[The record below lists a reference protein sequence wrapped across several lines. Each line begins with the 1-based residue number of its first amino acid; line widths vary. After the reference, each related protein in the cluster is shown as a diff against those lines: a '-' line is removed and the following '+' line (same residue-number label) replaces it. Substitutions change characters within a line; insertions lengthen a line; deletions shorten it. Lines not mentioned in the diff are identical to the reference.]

1 MKIVPII
8 LAGGSGKRLWPLSR
22 KLRPKQFYSMI
33 NEEKSMLQETVL
45 RLQGIADLTPP
56 VIICNK
62 HHRFLVGEQ
71 LHSLGIIDSSILV
84 EPSGKNTAPAV
95 SAAAYFSLRKYK
107 DEEILLL
114 VLPSD
119 HVITEV
125 EQLHEAIKHAV
136 EQAKNNKLVTF
147 GVMPSEAHT
156 GYGYIKTKNIKH
168 NKKALVIEK
177 FVEKPNL
184 ETAKKYVQSGNYLW
198 NSGMFVFKAKTLLK
212 ELSFHSKKIVNS
224 TEKSIDARK
233 TETDFVFLEEKSF
246 MSCPNISLDIAL
258 MEKTKNAVV
267 VPLDAG
273 WNDLG
278 SWNSLYSLNNK
289 DSNQNVVKG
298 DVLMLDTTN
307 CYIDSSNH
315 LVATLGVN
323 NLIIVDTP
331 DATLVASQDNCQDTN
346 LIVEKLNKQNRD
358 EENDH
363 RKVYRPWGWYD
374 SIESGKGFQVK
385 VLSVNPGSILSLQ
398 KHKHRDEHWVV
409 IKGEGR
415 VTRGKDSFVLKS
427 NQSTYI
433 KKETLHRL
441 ENIGKEPL
449 MIIEVQTGNYLGEDD
464 IERFEDLYGRI
475 LDN

>member
-8 LAGGSGKRLWPLSR
+8 LAGGSGKRLWPKSR

-45 RLQGIADLTPP
+45 RLKGIKDLASP
-56 VIICNK
+56 VTVCNK
-62 HHRFLVGEQ
+62 EHRFFVGEQ
-71 LHSLGIIDSSILV
+71 LHSLGINDLSILV
-84 EPSGKNTAPAV
+84 EPTGRNTAPAV
-95 SAAAYFSLRKYK
+95 SAAAFFSFKKYK

-119 HVITEV
+119 HVISDIEGF
-125 EQLHEAIKHAV
+125 HKAIKYAV

-147 GVMPSEAHT
+147 GVIPSEAHS
-156 GYGYIKTKNIKH
+156 GYGYIKTKNVDHGKH
-168 NKKALVIEK
+168 ALGIDK

-184 ETAKKYVQSGNYLW
+184 ETAKRYVKSGNYLW
-198 NSGMFVFKAKTLLK
+198 NSGMFVFKVRVLLE
-212 ELSFHSKKIVNS
+212 ELSIHSKKIVNS
-224 TEKSIDARK
+224 TKKSIDAGS
-233 TETDFVFLEEKSF
+233 TESDFVFLDEKSF
-246 MSCPNISLDIAL
+246 MSSPNVSLDIAL
-258 MEKTKNAVV
+258 MEKTDNAVV
-267 VPLDAG
+267 VPLDVG

-278 SWNSLYSLNNK
+278 SWNSLYSLDKK

-298 DVLMLDTTN
+298 DVFIEDTTN

-315 LVATLGVN
+315 LIATLGVN
-323 NLIIVDTP
+323 NLIIVNTP
-331 DATLVASQDNCQDTN
+331 DATLVASQDKSQDIN
-346 LIVEKLNKQNRD
+346 VIVEKLNKQNRA
-358 EENDH
+358 EENNH

-374 SIESGKGFQVK
+374 SIESGNGFQVK

-409 IKGEGR
+409 IRGEGK
-415 VTRGKDSFVLKS
+415 VTRGEESFVLKK
-427 NQSTYI
+427 NESTYI

-449 MIIEVQTGNYLGEDD
+449 EIIEVQTGTYLGEDD

-475 LDN
+475 LNN